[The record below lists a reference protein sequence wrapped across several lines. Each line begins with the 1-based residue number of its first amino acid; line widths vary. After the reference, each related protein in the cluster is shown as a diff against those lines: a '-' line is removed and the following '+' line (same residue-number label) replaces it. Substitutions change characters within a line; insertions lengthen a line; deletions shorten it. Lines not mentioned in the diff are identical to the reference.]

1 MKLRDLPPPLP
12 FRSALL
18 SLSTGGLLALS
29 QALAAPDAPAPTPAP
44 TAPAAPAKPAT
55 PAPAKPAKPGTPAAA
70 AQPPPALGPTQIVL
84 QNGVSLPLSAVALKG
99 ENYEVKVETGRFEVG
114 KTIPVT
120 SVDHVFGDKPAAI
133 NQAIALVL
141 TGKPVEGRK
150 LLIPILAEHKDSAKL
165 PGNFWLEAARVSL
178 VANALEGVG
187 PQCDSL
193 GKEISAVSPV
203 SPDPFVALSKA
214 LVMHKTVK
222 LADRQA
228 ALKAL
233 VTDSQPADV
242 CGYASYFLAGLLQSD
257 KRDAEALEAYLAV
270 PCLFPS
276 GGMMLN
282 GMAQLKAAEYLTS
295 VDRRSEAV
303 GLVQSALRYTKDTL
317 GHDLANNLYQSI
329 K

>member
-1 MKLRDLPPPLP
+1 PGPARLPHGRRPP
-12 FRSALL
+12 A
-18 SLSTGGLLALS
+18 
-29 QALAAPDAPAPTPAP
+29 
-44 TAPAAPAKPAT
+44 
-55 PAPAKPAKPGTPAAA
+55 
-70 AQPPPALGPTQIVL
+70 ALGPTQIVL
-84 QNGVSLPLSAVALKG
+84 QNGVSLPLSAVVLKG

-178 VANALEGVG
+178 VANALEGAG

-214 LVMHKTVK
+214 LVLHKTVK

-242 CGYASYFLAGLLQSD
+242 CGYASFFLAGLLQEE
-257 KRDAEALEAYLAV
+257 KRDTEALEAYLAV